1 MVRNLVTS
9 LFEHG
14 RVVTS
19 PAKAKEARPVAEKL
33 ITMAK
38 GGTLAHR
45 RRAIS
50 ALNDK
55 RVVAHLFDTI
65 APRYAQRP
73 GGYTRILHLD
83 RHRIGDGGDQCLF
96 ELVEE
101 EIGGKK
107 KGARA
112 KARVQTE
119 PAAAPAAVA
128 ASEPQAAEAGSESE
142 ASSAAPNA
150 ESNEPVA
157 APDAPADSDSSKEA
171 EKGEEPKE
179 DTTS

>member
-107 KGARA
+107 KKGARA
-112 KARVQTE
+112 KARVQAE
-119 PAAAPAAVA
+119 PEAAPAAAP
-128 ASEPQAAEAGSESE
+128 EPQAAEAGSEAEASSE
-142 ASSAAPNA
+142 ASNA
-150 ESNEPVA
+150 ESNDSAP
-157 APDAPADSDSSKEA
+157 APDATADSDSSKEA
-171 EKGEEPKE
+171 EKDEEPKE
-179 DTTS
+179 DATS